1 MPEDPPENA
10 STDQPSDG
18 KPVSLKD
25 LARFFYGL
33 ATLRERWA
41 EAIEEVRAELG
52 PEPPPVDVDT
62 LKEVLVELFL
72 EFPNL
77 ELADTEHLAEEVAR
91 RDRSFR
97 PNWGPSKR
105 GRWSESVL
113 HNRIWTVVSE
123 AREEAAE
130 QRAEGDPD
138 TY

>member
-1 MPEDPPENA
+1 MPEGPPENA
-10 STDQPSDG
+10 STDRPSDG

-25 LARFFYGL
+25 VARFFHGL

-41 EAIEEVRAELG
+41 EASEEVRAELG
-52 PEPPPVDVDT
+52 PEPPPVSEDR
-62 LKEVLVELFL
+62 LKEVLVGLFL
-72 EFPNL
+72 KFPNL
-77 ELADTEHLAEEVAR
+77 EFAGKERLAKEVAR

-97 PNWGPSKR
+97 PNRGPSKR

-130 QRAEGDPD
+130 QRAEGNPD

>member
-1 MPEDPPENA
+1 MPEDPLENA
-10 STDQPSDG
+10 STDRPSGG

-25 LARFFYGL
+25 VVRFFHGL

-52 PEPPPVDVDT
+52 PEPPPVSEAT
-62 LKEVLVELFL
+62 LKEVLVKLFR
-72 EFPNL
+72 EYPNL
-77 ELADTEHLAEEVAR
+77 EFAGAERLAKEVAR

-97 PNWGPSKR
+97 PNRGPSKR

-130 QRAEGDPD
+130 PREDGDPD